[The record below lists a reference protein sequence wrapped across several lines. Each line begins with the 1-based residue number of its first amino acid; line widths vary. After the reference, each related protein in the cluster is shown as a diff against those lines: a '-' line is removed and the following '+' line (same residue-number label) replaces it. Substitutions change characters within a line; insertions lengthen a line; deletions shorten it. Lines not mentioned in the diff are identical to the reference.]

1 MSPDETIGVGDLVVR
16 KRYWTAP
23 GSADD
28 VYQALTKAGFEGRP
42 PGGHGLPSLRAEDVP
57 GRGFLNFELINQPS
71 FIEGGELYI
80 EMESLKPGTTIIAAY
95 AEVYAHPVRSATEH
109 ISLPGA
115 TGTAQWAEIRTT
127 ARNLF
132 GRVVARPTETLSPTQ
147 VAAFVDGFNMAPLAD
162 STGGCTGGPVRQQG
176 AGLTVTIVSNGTWK
190 LTYPGLCGTVEVTR
204 DGEQLAAIAP
214 DQDFLQL
221 LEVLQHDDGTVTGR
235 LLLVGGLAAGISS
248 PAQGEVTLSAHGTTV
263 AQIHT
268 RPGGYF
274 AINAQPGRYTA
285 TALSPQ
291 YQIDGKPAR
300 CVAPHDVAVRT
311 NETAHT
317 DIDCQRR

>member
-1 MSPDETIGVGDLVVR
+1 
-16 KRYWTAP
+16 
-23 GSADD
+23 
-28 VYQALTKAGFEGRP
+28 
-42 PGGHGLPSLRAEDVP
+42 LRAEDVP

-80 EMESLKPGTTIIAAY
+80 EMESLKPGTTIIGAY
-95 AEVYAHPVRSATEH
+95 AEVFAHPVRSASEH
-109 ISLPGA
+109 IASAGA
-115 TGTAQWAEIRTT
+115 TGTAQWPEIRT
-127 ARNLF
+127 ASHNLL
-132 GRVVARPTETLSPTQ
+132 GKVIARPIEPLSPDQLT
-147 VAAFVDGFNMAPLAD
+147 AFIDGFNGSPLAD
-162 STGGCTGGPVRQQG
+162 TTGTCLGGPLRIAN
-176 AGLTVTIVSNGTWK
+176 AGLTVSVVSNGTWK